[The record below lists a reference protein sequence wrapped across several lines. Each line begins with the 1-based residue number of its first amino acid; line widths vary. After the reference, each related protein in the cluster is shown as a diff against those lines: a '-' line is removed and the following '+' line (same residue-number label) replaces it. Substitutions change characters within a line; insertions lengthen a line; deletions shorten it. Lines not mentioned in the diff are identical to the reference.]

1 MKEYEELKKELKE
14 IAQILKEYPESLQ
27 SDVFNLMSKA
37 YMGNL
42 DFSEPQKI
50 SIKEG
55 EVVKE
60 KNSPS
65 KQKTTPVQK
74 TNTKATKKRTSSSK
88 DSYKIVKPLNLKGD
102 SNNPSLQKF
111 CEDKITTSSIKFNV
125 IAAYYLKRILNIE
138 NVSPDH
144 IYSCYKEMSI
154 KLPTRLL
161 QSLRDTA
168 GSKYGYL
175 DTSDTNDIKVPV
187 TGENFVEHDLVQKPK
202 K

>member
-27 SDVFNLMSKA
+27 PDVFNLMSKA
-37 YMGNL
+37 FMGNL
-42 DFSEPQKI
+42 DFSESKKPAKNV
-50 SIKEG
+50 

-60 KNSPS
+60 ISSPS
-65 KQKTTPVQK
+65 KQKTTPIQNG
-74 TNTKATKKRTSSSK
+74 NTTTTKKRTSSSK
-88 DSYKIVKPLNLKGD
+88 DSYKIVKTLNLKGD
-102 SNNPSLQKF
+102 SSNPSLQSF

-125 IAAYYLKRILNIE
+125 VAAYYLKRILNIE
-138 NVSPDH
+138 NVTPDH
-144 IYSCYKEMSI
+144 IYSCYKEMNI

-175 DTSDTNDIKVPV
+175 DTSDINDIKVPV
-187 TGENFVEHDLVQKPK
+187 TGENYLEHDLVQKPK